1 MQTAKEDL
9 SNPYAYLRN
18 AKEYNGNAWDM
29 QPAPNTH
36 HTPQV
41 EMLRTYHQH
50 PTRTHHTWKCLGHAT
65 STQHAHTTRGN
76 SKDMPPAPNTH
87 TITHTTCENA

>member
-41 EMLRTYHQH
+41 GMLRTYHQH
-50 PTRTHHTWKCLGHAT
+50 PTRTHTPYVEMLRACHQHPTRTHHTWKF
-65 STQHAHTTRGN
+65 
-76 SKDMPPAPNTH
+76 
-87 TITHTTCENA
+87 

>member
-50 PTRTHHTWKCLGHAT
+50 PTRTH
-65 STQHAHTTRGN
+65 TTRGN
-76 SKDMPPAPNTH
+76 A
-87 TITHTTCENA
+87 